1 MSLAYPLQIRKTAK
15 QVGLVVNNRVIV
27 QQGLP
32 KFHRKPLLRV
42 EKTST
47 IPLNDLFFIFFSY
60 SFNRL
65 IVNKIVGC
73 ILYVVYLYIILR
85 LTSTR

>member
-32 KFHRKPLLRV
+32 IEFRKPLLRV
-42 EKTST
+42 EK
-47 IPLNDLFFIFFSY
+47 N
-60 SFNRL
+60 
-65 IVNKIVGC
+65 
-73 ILYVVYLYIILR
+73 LYN
-85 LTSTR
+85 SSQ